1 MIQRLLEKR
10 HVNTLPSIFVS
21 FIFFSFHAYF
31 ILYINSTFIEQF
43 VSAEKV
49 GLLFSIGAS
58 LTILILFSAPFL
70 IRNIG
75 AYYLTIILLIVEF
88 FSVSF
93 LAFGKNTSLILVFFV
108 IYLGVVA
115 SLIYVFDLY
124 LESASTKESS
134 TGRIRGLYLALSNT
148 ALIIS
153 PSVAG
158 LILGEGSFSKVYM
171 ISSLFIIPILLIVI
185 KNLKSEAKNIEA
197 PQGILQAIPVF
208 LRDKNLRNIIFAR
221 LLLQIFYVWM
231 VIYVPVYLFQELNF
245 DWKEIGFMLTIM
257 LLPFALFQFPAGY
270 LADKKLGEKELLIFG
285 FIFIATSTL
294 VFSFI
299 GAPIF
304 FLLAI
309 ILFMTRVGASVVEIM
324 TESYFFKHVNGDDSN
339 LISIFRATSPFSYLI
354 GPLLGT
360 LALSF
365 MSFETMFGILGLVM
379 FTGIIFSLRIKD
391 TK

>member
-10 HVNTLPSIFVS
+10 HANTLPSIFAS
-21 FIFFSFHAYF
+21 FVFFSFHAYF

-49 GLLFSIGAS
+49 GLLFSVGAL
-58 LTILILFSAPFL
+58 LTIIILFSAPFL
-70 IRNIG
+70 IQKIG
-75 AYYLTIILLIVEF
+75 AYYLTIALLLIEF
-88 FSVSF
+88 FSVGF
-93 LAFGKNTSLILVFFV
+93 LAFSEITTVTLVLFV
-108 IYLGVVA
+108 IYRGVVS
-115 SLIYVFDLY
+115 SLIYIFDLY
-124 LESASTKESS
+124 LESASAKEEH

-153 PSVAG
+153 PSIAG
-158 LILGEGSFSKVYM
+158 LILGEDAFGKVY
-171 ISSLFIIPILLIVI
+171 IASSLFIIPVLLLVI
-185 KNLKSEAKNIEA
+185 RNLKSEADNIEA
-197 PQGILQAIPVF
+197 PQGVLYAIPVF
-208 LRDKNLRNIIFAR
+208 LKDRNLRSILFAR

-231 VIYVPVYLFQELNF
+231 VVYVPVYLFQVLNF
-245 DWKEIGFMLTIM
+245 SWKEIGFMLTIM
-257 LLPFALFQFPAGY
+257 LLPFALLQFPAGY

-285 FIFIATSTL
+285 FIFMATATL
-294 VFSFI
+294 VFSLI

-324 TESYFFKHVNGDDSN
+324 TESYFFKHVDEDDSN

-354 GPLLGT
+354 GPLLGS

-379 FTGIIFSLRIKD
+379 FAGIIFSLGIKD
-391 TK
+391 TR